1 MMKAIVFP
9 ITLGRPMSV
18 DDRDSYKV
26 PTPLAQLGDY
36 EADLLKLGYFGWLN
50 LATIGAEVW
59 LQMLGQGVAD

>member
-1 MMKAIVFP
+1 MMSASDMDVG
-9 ITLGRPMSV
+9 TQW
-18 DDRDSYKV
+18 V

>member
-1 MMKAIVFP
+1 MMSASDMDI
-9 ITLGRPMSV
+9 GAHW
-18 DDRDSYKV
+18 V

>member
-1 MMKAIVFP
+1 
-9 ITLGRPMSV
+9 MSV